1 MGKPG
6 GVGYRGL
13 LFWIAWC
20 WKVTQKVMIKCIYT
34 KKVSNEI
41 SAKPSQAKIVHV
53 EGRVNKLKFIR
64 NYRKPIICFSS
75 IIHFFKKIVLFKT

>member
-1 MGKPG
+1 MGIPD

-20 WKVTQKVMIKCIYT
+20 WKVTKKVMMKCTYT
-34 KKVSNEI
+34 KIFSDEM
-41 SAKPSQAKIVHV
+41 SAKPSQAKIVHT
-53 EGRVNKLKFIR
+53 EGRVKKLKFIR

-75 IIHFFKKIVLFKT
+75 FSF